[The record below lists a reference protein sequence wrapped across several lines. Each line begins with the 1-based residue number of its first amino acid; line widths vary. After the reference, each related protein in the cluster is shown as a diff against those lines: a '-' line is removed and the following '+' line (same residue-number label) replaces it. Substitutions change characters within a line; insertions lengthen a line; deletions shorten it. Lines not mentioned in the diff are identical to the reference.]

1 MLKPLTQH
9 LRQLSQS
16 DARALSSTGIR
27 LARSSCARSPRRA
40 QRIVRAQSQE
50 FLVLA
55 KGSAC
60 WLAACPATTSRD
72 RMTERNESVS
82 IALDSIRNPN
92 RKDRRSAPAAP
103 LLKGSNTSRI
113 DPFADGMRRQS
124 AAADEQVMDRGAEGA
139 AGGNDAI

>member
-1 MLKPLTQH
+1 MLKPLIPH

-16 DARALSSTGIR
+16 DVHALSSTGIR
-27 LARSSCARSPRRA
+27 LPRIIRGRSLDRA
-40 QRIVRAQSQE
+40 QGVARVRSQE
-50 FLVLA
+50 VPVLT
-55 KGSAC
+55 KGSAR
-60 WLAACPATTSRD
+60 WPNACPATASRNQ
-72 RMTERNESVS
+72 MTERNESVS
-82 IALDSIRNPN
+82 AAVDSIRNPN

-139 AGGNDAI
+139 AGGYDAI